1 MMAKGP
7 FTLIAVFAVV
17 AVIVYAFNFAVSA
30 FYNAYSQL
38 GAGAEVD
45 KRAQQVAPV
54 LQLAVNAIATA
65 AVLVA
70 AIIGYK
76 QIRSQA

>member
-30 FYNAYSQL
+30 FYNAY
-38 GAGAEVD
+38 
-45 KRAQQVAPV
+45 
-54 LQLAVNAIATA
+54 
-65 AVLVA
+65 
-70 AIIGYK
+70 
-76 QIRSQA
+76 

>member
-7 FTLIAVFAVV
+7 FTLIAVFAVI

-30 FYNAYSQL
+30 FYNVYSKL
-38 GAGAEVD
+38 DAGAEVD
-45 KRAQQVAPV
+45 KRAQQVAPI
-54 LQLAVNAIATA
+54 LQLAVNAMAAA

-70 AIIGYK
+70 AVAGYK